1 MSSRGDKLLPPH
13 PSPPPASPHHIPPTR
28 HPKMTPDPFMCLYQ
42 AAKVRNSDESL
53 WLRVYTSESRK
64 EGNQPRSAKS
74 GEVRENSCSP
84 PGLQWFSSRRE
95 NLFHVIPAAA
105 ENRRPAGNS
114 HCVRVPRSRQ
124 LGDSERWMSAEQTAG
139 FIQRRCWNEMLA
151 GEFVACNFLK
161 SGSTMKTDM
170 DCTFLRLRETKWL
183 QLDDCT
189 CFSRQLLSSL
199 IIDKSKMIIIGTL
212 NRNYIF
218 L

>member
-13 PSPPPASPHHIPPTR
+13 TSPPPASPHHIPPTR

-151 GEFVACNFLK
+151 GEFVACNFLQERLCDENRHGLHLSPSPRDK
-161 SGSTMKTDM
+161 VVAARWLYL
-170 DCTFLRLRETKWL
+170 FLQTIAF
-183 QLDDCT
+183 Q
-189 CFSRQLLSSL
+189 F
-199 IIDKSKMIIIGTL
+199 
-212 NRNYIF
+212 NYWQI
-218 L
+218 